1 MNNNWGNNKYK
12 DCLDCS
18 LKSPMFNY
26 LSTRE
31 LELVNNNK
39 FEVKFRKGEIVRK
52 QGTFLSHVISI
63 NTGLVKLYI
72 EGYHGKNLI
81 LRVIK
86 SQNFIGGPGMYYDQR
101 HHYSVIALV
110 ETSACFIEINI
121 FKQIIQ
127 SNPEFAAEFMK
138 DISKNMLSSFDRLIS
153 LSQKQIP
160 GRMADALLYLS
171 HDIFNSNTILPVITK
186 KELSELTSMSK
197 DSVIRILREFK
208 NEGILELGQGI
219 EIIKPDKLVKISNV
233 G

>member
-1 MNNNWGNNKYK
+1 MNSWSQKNSKNCV
-12 DCLDCS
+12 DCGLR
-18 LKSPMFNY
+18 SPMFNH
-26 LSTRE
+26 LSEQE
-31 LELVNNNK
+31 LELISNNK
-39 FEVKFRKGEIVRK
+39 FEIKFRKGEIVRK

-63 NTGLVKLYI
+63 NAGLVKLYL
-72 EGYHGKNLI
+72 EGYQGKNII
-81 LRVIK
+81 LRIIK

-110 ETSACFIEINI
+110 ETSACFIDINI
-121 FKQIIQ
+121 FKQIIH
-127 SNPEFAAEFMK
+127 SNPDFAAEFMK

-171 HDIFNSNTILPVITK
+171 QNIFESNNIPTHITK
-186 KELSELTSMSK
+186 NELSELTSMSK

-208 NEGILELGQGI
+208 NEGILKLSQGI
-219 EIIKPDKLVKISNV
+219 EIINPDKLAKISMV